1 MTSTKPSFDVV
12 WGRVKAHEGQE
23 FITKMDL
30 PFTYTVSADAFY
42 PSRTKYRISKK
53 DFLKAF
59 EHVPFDGPGVIKD
72 KVRGPAYVWAVL
84 HDRRIRR
91 QDW

>member
-1 MTSTKPSFDVV
+1 MSTSIPSIEDV
-12 WGRVKAHEGQE
+12 WNRIRAHEGQE
-23 FITKMDL
+23 FETKTGK

-42 PSRTKYRISKK
+42 PSLTDYRISKK
-53 DFLKAF
+53 EFLKAF
-59 EHVPFDGPGVIKD
+59 EHVPFDGPGVIND